1 MHSEGQNLVIL
12 NNIIEDIEKLL
23 EEEEIIHFSMYK

>member
-12 NNIIEDIEKLL
+12 NNIIEDIEKFL